1 MKGKNLRTLFSA
13 SLIGLLGASGT
24 AISAEWKFNNG
35 LPEGRNESK
44 QLDQFASDVAELS
57 NGSVDIKVFHGGS
70 LNLKNNDVARWLP
83 GGAVEMGLVWANYLG
98 RDAPALNAVLIQGSV
113 GSSDELI
120 KVLPEIQDIYKE
132 ELAEW
137 GIVPTGFMALPLLKA
152 SIFCREEPVRSLEDL
167 KSRKLRVW
175 SNDQV
180 ETFTKLG
187 VAAQIV
193 GQNDLYVALQTGV
206 VDCAVYPALFAHT
219 ISLQEVTKYASYL
232 YPVAGVPYVLG
243 TNQAAWDKLS
253 DEEQQAVSTAAANVW
268 ERTNQY
274 DSAEEKEAEAR
285 AKLTEQGVEFL
296 DDFSDEDRSAFL
308 AAAAQT
314 WEKLAQ
320 EAGGNALKHRQR
332 ILDVLGR

>member
-1 MKGKNLRTLFSA
+1 M
-13 SLIGLLGASGT
+13 
-24 AISAEWKFNNG
+24 
-35 LPEGRNESK
+35 
-44 QLDQFASDVAELS
+44 
-57 NGSVDIKVFHGGS
+57 
-70 LNLKNNDVARWLP
+70 
-83 GGAVEMGLVWANYLG
+83 
-98 RDAPALNAVLIQGSV
+98 
-113 GSSDELI
+113 
-120 KVLPEIQDIYKE
+120 
-132 ELAEW
+132 
-137 GIVPTGFMALPLLKA
+137 
-152 SIFCREEPVRSLEDL
+152 
-167 KSRKLRVW
+167 
-175 SNDQV
+175 
-180 ETFTKLG
+180 
-187 VAAQIV
+187 
-193 GQNDLYVALQTGV
+193 
-206 VDCAVYPALFAHT
+206 
-219 ISLQEVTKYASYL
+219 
-232 YPVAGVPYVLG
+232 LG